1 MTKNITAKTNTK
13 TRDRKEVSKNNK
25 EINYLDTFKEMY
37 GRNPSQEE
45 LKAVKECMCLKKEEQ
60 KVGT

>member
-45 LKAVKECMCLKKEEQ
+45 LEAFIECMCLKKEEQ